1 MVRELRT
8 CRVNHPAGDNLRQF
22 EQMFWYNQGQAAR
35 PAGPGSRG
43 AVAAHRLSSTAG
55 GGMKNSLHSF
65 VMRWMNRTSGRTKL
79 WVLQIDGEL
88 LDWLQDLADREQ
100 RSEAEV
106 ASEMLAFALL
116 QRANADENLRIWR
129 ALSPR
134 EREVA
139 ALVSL
144 GYTNKEIAARL
155 VVSTET
161 VKTHTQRILQKYR
174 LKSKS
179 DLRLALAQWD
189 FSAWDP
195 APDQREHG

>member
-1 MVRELRT
+1 
-8 CRVNHPAGDNLRQF
+8 
-22 EQMFWYNQGQAAR
+22 
-35 PAGPGSRG
+35 
-43 AVAAHRLSSTAG
+43 
-55 GGMKNSLHSF
+55 MKNSLHSF